1 MPNNGREGKVAGRT
15 LVAIVAVFLL
25 AFAFLVWGDSGT
37 HIASNPGP
45 SGMPEST
52 IIRLQL
58 TGPQER
64 QPEQRASAFRYGS
77 NFATRTLKTGHSS
90 RIQITRARGLLA
102 LESRQSSG
110 FMRESRVSL
119 RASSSRPHTQTT

>member
-1 MPNNGREGKVAGRT
+1 MPNNDRKGKVAGRT

-52 IIRLQL
+52 IINPAPPPAIGPSGTT
-58 TGPQER
+58 TG
-64 QPEQRASAFRYGS
+64 
-77 NFATRTLKTGHSS
+77 T
-90 RIQITRARGLLA
+90 AR
-102 LESRQSSG
+102 
-110 FMRESRVSL
+110 
-119 RASSSRPHTQTT
+119 

>member
-1 MPNNGREGKVAGRT
+1 MPNNDRKGKVAGRT

-52 IIRLQL
+52 VINPAPSPAIGPSGTT
-58 TGPQER
+58 TG
-64 QPEQRASAFRYGS
+64 
-77 NFATRTLKTGHSS
+77 T
-90 RIQITRARGLLA
+90 AR
-102 LESRQSSG
+102 
-110 FMRESRVSL
+110 
-119 RASSSRPHTQTT
+119 